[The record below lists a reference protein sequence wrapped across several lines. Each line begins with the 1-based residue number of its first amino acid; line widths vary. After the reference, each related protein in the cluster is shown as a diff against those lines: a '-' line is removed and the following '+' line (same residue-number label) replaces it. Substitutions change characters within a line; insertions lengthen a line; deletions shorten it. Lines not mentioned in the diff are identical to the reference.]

1 MSYAFIAA
9 LTKYPRQSYQQLLVS
24 IRQEMQVGKYE
35 QKPQLSACH
44 RMCPWGAGC
53 GMGTSLMNV
62 AIDVELEFVA

>member
-24 IRQEMQVGKYE
+24 VRQEMRAGKYE

-44 RMCPWGAGC
+44 RMCLSGVGY
-53 GMGTSLMNV
+53 G
-62 AIDVELEFVA
+62 I